1 MILTKLL
8 HKISKVKTEE
18 NIPLTKDEVEAVYTY
33 YGIEIPEGL
42 AWTKDFI
49 YAKRFKVN
57 GKNNKN
63 LPLLL
68 FYKTPLEVC
77 RLEDKKVYRINAH
90 YPEVM
95 VNKEGKVRKI
105 EDDSIPGEQMFNRY
119 NFVQF
124 SKSLVAHHRLVAL
137 AWCLNDDYY
146 VKNLV
151 DHIDANRTNNKAE
164 NLRWVSPSINIARAF
179 NHGLDKRWLVKKIG
193 NSRVMKF
200 TSLEEIGNH
209 FDMDKGSF
217 SSKRCPF
224 VIKTDDGGYIIED
237 ATKLTNWSLEKDYDI
252 MGDRYLYELHGIKY
266 ASLVP
271 IYLKYVDKLNI
282 PKHYLAYRKK
292 FLKFMKDNGYEIKV
306 IADIQIKKKKSIC
319 IEVKDITTGE
329 VKQYDNKKEVQT
341 TIGISKSRLNA
352 RLRGLQKTKV
362 FKDKYLVYWCGEKV
376 EPEQPGYKNKK
387 VQATNK
393 KTQQILTFGSIREAG
408 RYFNVDKS
416 IIRYYLNGER
426 KNLFQKQWK
435 FKYVN
440 Q

>member
-1 MILTKLL
+1 
-8 HKISKVKTEE
+8 
-18 NIPLTKDEVEAVYTY
+18 
-33 YGIEIPEGL
+33 
-42 AWTKDFI
+42 
-49 YAKRFKVN
+49 
-57 GKNNKN
+57 
-63 LPLLL
+63 
-68 FYKTPLEVC
+68 
-77 RLEDKKVYRINAH
+77 
-90 YPEVM
+90 
-95 VNKEGKVRKI
+95 
-105 EDDSIPGEQMFNRY
+105 
-119 NFVQF
+119 
-124 SKSLVAHHRLVAL
+124 
-137 AWCLNDDYY
+137 
-146 VKNLV
+146 
-151 DHIDANRTNNKAE
+151 
-164 NLRWVSPSINIARAF
+164 
-179 NHGLDKRWLVKKIG
+179 
-193 NSRVMKF
+193 
-200 TSLEEIGNH
+200 
-209 FDMDKGSF
+209 
-217 SSKRCPF
+217 
-224 VIKTDDGGYIIED
+224 
-237 ATKLTNWSLEKDYDI
+237 

-282 PKHYLAYRKK
+282 PKHYLAYREK
-292 FLKFMKDNGYEIKV
+292 FLKFMKDNGHEIKV

-329 VKQYDNKKEVQT
+329 VKRYDNKKEVQT

-426 KNLFQKQWK
+426 KSLFQKQWK
-435 FKYVN
+435 FEYVN